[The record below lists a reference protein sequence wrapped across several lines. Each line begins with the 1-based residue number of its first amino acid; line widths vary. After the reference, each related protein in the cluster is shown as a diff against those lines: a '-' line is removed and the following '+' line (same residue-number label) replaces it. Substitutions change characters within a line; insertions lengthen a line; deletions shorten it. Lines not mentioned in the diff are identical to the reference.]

1 MFSRSAIV
9 TEATSWVGTPFQH
22 QGRTKGPHGGV
33 DCVGLIIGVSKNLG
47 YYPQDVP
54 HNYQKQPNTP
64 MLNKT
69 CETLLT
75 KPANRQGLAKA
86 LPGDILMF
94 ATNQAG
100 QGTHLAWAV
109 MLNGR
114 LSMLHVMTTQ
124 GATVC
129 MHRIAPPWT
138 SKYLTTYTLPF
149 TEEPA

>member
-54 HNYQKQPNTP
+54 
-64 MLNKT
+64 
-69 CETLLT
+69 
-75 KPANRQGLAKA
+75 QGLAKA

>member
-1 MFSRSAIV
+1 MLSRDLIV
-9 TEATSWVGTPFQH
+9 QEAQSWIGTPFQH

-33 DCVGLIIGVSKNLG
+33 DCVGLIIGVAKNVG
-47 YYPQDVP
+47 YHPQDTP
-54 HNYQKQPNTP
+54 KNYATQPNTP
-64 MLNKT
+64 MLVGV
-69 CETLLT
+69 CDRLLT
-75 KPANRQGLAKA
+75 KPANRQGLDKA

-109 MLNGR
+109 MLSGR
-114 LSMLHVMTTQ
+114 LAMLHVMSTQ

-129 MHRIAPPWT
+129 MHRIAPPWS
-138 SKYLTTYTLPF
+138 SKYLTTLTLPF